1 MTKRRYN
8 FLRLVALLM
17 IVLGLLGAL
26 AGIGLGVVMIVRPS
40 LLLGE
45 LATADL
51 RNSYALTGAVVI
63 VGSLLG
69 GLIMAAV
76 GQLYQVFLELLEVNR
91 LQVKGLKAMVDR
103 N

>member
-26 AGIGLGVVMIVRPS
+26 AGIGLGIVMIVKPS

-45 LATADL
+45 LLDTGL
-51 RNSYALTGAVVI
+51 RNTYTLTGGLLI

-69 GLIMAAV
+69 GLVMAAI
-76 GQLYQVFLELLEVNR
+76 GQLYQVLLELLEVNR
-91 LQVKGLKAMVDR
+91 LQVKGIKALVDSR
-103 N
+103 